1 MYASSFHHDENSNPN
16 GDRNNT
22 FRNNDTTTTAAT
34 ATTPAVVAVVGS
46 VPSLPPGQ
54 LIEQGSEIDVLS
66 GEINFEKMYYKLL
79 LDTYPSDQEIKQMDV
94 QQQHM
99 DSSSSSNNDG
109 IISSG
114 RRSVAD
120 VGLVDFIASLKV
132 SHNTEYMNRSCN
144 FI

>member
-1 MYASSFHHDENSNPN
+1 MYASSFRHDENSNPK

-22 FRNNDTTTTAAT
+22 FRNNDTTTTTAAT
-34 ATTPAVVAVVGS
+34 ATTAAVVAVVS

-99 DSSSSSNNDG
+99 NSSSSSNDDG

-120 VGLVDFIASLKV
+120 AGLVDFIASLKV
-132 SHNTEYMNRSCN
+132 SHDTEYMNRSCN

>member
-1 MYASSFHHDENSNPN
+1 MYAGSFHHDENSNPK

-22 FRNNDTTTTAAT
+22 FRNNDTTAAR
-34 ATTPAVVAVVGS
+34 ATTPAVVAVVS

-132 SHNTEYMNRSCN
+132 SHNTEYMIRRCN